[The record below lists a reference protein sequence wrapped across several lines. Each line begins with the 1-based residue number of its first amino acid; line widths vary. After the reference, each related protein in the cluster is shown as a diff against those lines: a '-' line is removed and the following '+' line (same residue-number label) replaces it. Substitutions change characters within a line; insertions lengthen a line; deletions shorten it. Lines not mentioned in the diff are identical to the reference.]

1 MKVKILYD
9 YYMTGLEDMI
19 NEFIKDKEVINISF
33 SDACSNDGIIG
44 SYSALI
50 LYKEEEIRD
59 DSY

>member
-1 MKVKILYD
+1 MKVKILCD
-9 YYMTGLEDMI
+9 SLMIGLEESI

-50 LYKEEEIRD
+50 LYKEE
-59 DSY
+59 